1 MENFNIS
8 FPIDFIKKEQRVVVG
23 IATADN
29 VDKAGDI
36 VDFDASLEAFKA
48 WSGNIREMHSP
59 IAVGKAIKY
68 EPIQIKDPDGNIFN
82 AIRVEAYISKGAQD
96 TWEKVLDGTLR
107 SFSIGGKILE
117 KYDDA
122 KKMFN
127 GRPVS
132 IIKKYVLGEL
142 SLVDNPANSIAVID
156 IVKRDG
162 YGNLNYILQDVVS
175 KGGLDT
181 WFKEDWVDLSRPKK
195 GGGFETC
202 GREHASDGKYP
213 KCVPAKRAASMTAE
227 EIRSAIQ
234 RKRRAESSQQR
245 EGKKPIMVST
255 IAKEDRNVPVNMEL
269 YNRVKQE
276 AKQKFDVYPSAYAN
290 GWLVQ
295 EYKRRGGK
303 YKTVSKADSQEDSS
317 IDNID
322 KVSQYKDPK
331 GGLTAAGRAHFK
343 QTEGSNLKP
352 GVKGAADTP
361 EKMRRKGSFLTR
373 FFTNP
378 SGPMKDDKGRPTRLA
393 LSAAAWGEPVPQ
405 DRSDAAELAA
415 KGRRLLERYDKAK
428 NAKKFDDIQNILKAD
443 NIVVSTDTINTYPT
457 QGIPKSPKPK
467 RRNLNNKKEKVMEKD
482 DHYNMDLC
490 YYLKNSFCNAT
501 VLYFS
506 AHRAHWNVEGPDFF
520 QYHSLFETIY
530 SDIYESIDPFA
541 ENIRKLNDFPPTL
554 SECEYAAAFEDNSS
568 SSDAKNLALDL
579 YLKNYTF
586 LSILK
591 ETFDCA
597 NSMNEQGIANFIAER
612 IDAHDKWDW
621 QLRSSL
627 LASGVDIPMDAYDDS
642 SEGMDDNGNMNESDM
657 PDPEQGME
665 TNNPIGE
672 MSAPIGNLDQIPDVT
687 DATANDGTT
696 EMEMPEMSDTAEM
709 SPEEILA
716 LIAQLLGKS
725 VDSSIENGY
734 DVLKHDTIKDM
745 DLIKMQVDS
754 LQDNINYDSIFN
766 MVGQDQEKLSL
777 VKRFMNWLIPNEQE
791 VASTSEMVE
800 VTKNIQE
807 EDMDIE
813 VLKNALSAVVDQ
825 KLEDFATSIKN
836 DVEASLQSKIENITK
851 SFEAQTAELE
861 DKLEASESALAAQ
874 EIEFKSLAKSGASKK
889 SIDPEDD
896 DDDELI
902 KSAEPSFWDNVFM
915 PQSTLDALSFRS

>member
-36 VDFDASLEAFKA
+36 VDFNASLEAFKA

-68 EPIQIKDPDGNIFN
+68 EPIQIKDPDGNVFN

-117 KYDDA
+117 KHDDA

-132 IIKKYVLGEL
+132 VIKKYVLGEL
-142 SLVDNPANSIAVID
+142 SLVDNPANAVAVID

-162 YGNLNYILQDVVS
+162 YGNLNYILQD
-175 KGGLDT
+175 LD
-181 WFKEDWVDLSRPKK
+181 K
-195 GGGFETC
+195 
-202 GREHASDGKYP
+202 
-213 KCVPAKRAASMTAE
+213 AA
-227 EIRSAIQ
+227 
-234 RKRRAESSQQR
+234 
-245 EGKKPIMVST
+245 
-255 IAKEDRNVPVNMEL
+255 EL
-269 YNRVKQE
+269 
-276 AKQKFDVYPSAYAN
+276 
-290 GWLVQ
+290 
-295 EYKRRGGK
+295 
-303 YKTVSKADSQEDSS
+303 
-317 IDNID
+317 
-322 KVSQYKDPK
+322 KDPK
-331 GGLTAAGRAHFK
+331 GGLTAAGRRHFK
-343 QTEGSNLKP
+343 ETEGANLKP
-352 GVKGAADTP
+352 GVKGPADTP

-443 NIVVSTDTINTYPT
+443 NVVVSTDTINTYPT

-467 RRNLNNKKEKVMEKD
+467 RRNLANKKEKVMEKD
-482 DHYNMDLC
+482 DNYNMDLC

-506 AHRAHWNVEGPDFF
+506 AHRAHWNIEGPDFF

-530 SDIYESIDPFA
+530 SDIYGSIDPFA

-554 SECEYAAAFEDNSS
+554 SECEDASAFEDNSS

-591 ETFDCA
+591 ETFNCA

-627 LASGVDIPMDAYDDS
+627 LASGVDIPMDTYDDS
-642 SEGMDDNGNMNESDM
+642 SEGIDDNEDMTEGEM
-657 PDPEQGME
+657 PDAEEGMGMD
-665 TNNPIGE
+665 NPIGE
-672 MSAPIGNLDQIPDVT
+672 MSVPVGNLDQIPDVT

-696 EMEMPEMSDTAEM
+696 EMEVPEMSDTAEM
-709 SPEEILA
+709 TPEEILA

-725 VDSSIENGY
+725 VDSSIENAN
-734 DVLKHDTIKDM
+734 DILKHDTIKDM
-745 DLIKMQVDS
+745 DIVKMQVDS

-777 VKRFMNWLIPNEQE
+777 VKRFMNWLVPNAQE
-791 VASTSEMVE
+791 VASTNEMVE
-800 VTKNIQE
+800 VAKNIQE

-836 DVEASLQSKIENITK
+836 DVEASLQAKIEDITK
-851 SFEAQTAELE
+851 SFEVQTAELE
-861 DKLEASESALAAQ
+861 GKLEASELA
-874 EIEFKSLAKSGASKK
+874 FAKSGASKK
-889 SIDPEDD
+889 SVDPEEIVEDFA
-896 DDDELI
+896 
-902 KSAEPSFWDNVFM
+902 KSDTESFWGNAFM
-915 PQSTLDALSFRS
+915 SQDVIDALGFRS

>member
-36 VDFDASLEAFKA
+36 VDFNASLEAFKA

-59 IAVGKAIKY
+59 VAVGKAIKY
-68 EPIQIKDPDGNIFN
+68 EPIQIKDPDGNVFN

-117 KYDDA
+117 KHDDA

-132 IIKKYVLGEL
+132 VIKKYVLGEL
-142 SLVDNPANSIAVID
+142 SLVDNPANAVAVID

-162 YGNLNYILQDVVS
+162 YGNLNYILQD
-175 KGGLDT
+175 LD
-181 WFKEDWVDLSRPKK
+181 K
-195 GGGFETC
+195 
-202 GREHASDGKYP
+202 
-213 KCVPAKRAASMTAE
+213 
-227 EIRSAIQ
+227 
-234 RKRRAESSQQR
+234 
-245 EGKKPIMVST
+245 
-255 IAKEDRNVPVNMEL
+255 
-269 YNRVKQE
+269 
-276 AKQKFDVYPSAYAN
+276 AN
-290 GWLVQ
+290 
-295 EYKRRGGK
+295 
-303 YKTVSKADSQEDSS
+303 
-317 IDNID
+317 
-322 KVSQYKDPK
+322 QYKDPK

-343 QTEGSNLKP
+343 ETEGANLKP
-352 GVKGAADTP
+352 GVKGPADTP

-378 SGPMKDDKGRPTRLA
+378 SGPMKDAKGNPTRLA

-415 KGRRLLERYDKAK
+415 KGRRILDRYEKTK
-428 NAKKFDDIQNILKAD
+428 NAKKFDDIQNILKAGD
-443 NIVVSTDTINTYPT
+443 VVVSTDTINTYPT

-467 RRNLNNKKEKVMEKD
+467 RRNLASKKGKGMKKVD
-482 DHYNMDLC
+482 QSSYDLC
-490 YYLKNSFCNAT
+490 CCLSDTMSNAI

-520 QYHSLFETIY
+520 QYHSLFEAIY
-530 SDIYESIDPFA
+530 TDVYESIDPFA
-541 ENIRKLNDFPPTL
+541 ENIRKLNSFPPTL
-554 SECEYAAAFEDNSS
+554 SEAEDIAAFEDNSS

-586 LSILK
+586 IPMLK
-591 ETFDCA
+591 DVFDCA

-612 IDAHDKWDW
+612 IDMHEKWDW

-627 LASGVDIPMDAYDDS
+627 LASGVDIPMASDDDAMESNDS
-642 SEGMDDNGNMNESDM
+642 ADM
-657 PDPEQGME
+657 
-665 TNNPIGE
+665 NNPVDV
-672 MSAPIGNLDQIPDVT
+672 MNSSVDNVDQLPDVI
-687 DATANDGTT
+687 DATSNDGTS
-696 EMEMPEMSDTAEM
+696 EMDVPEMSDTDEM

-725 VDSSIENGY
+725 VDSGIENAS
-734 DVLKHDTIKDM
+734 DILKHDTIKDM
-745 DLIKMQVDS
+745 DIVKMQVDS
-754 LQDNINYDSIFN
+754 LQDNINYDTIFN

-777 VKRFMNWLIPNEQE
+777 VKRFMNWLVPNTQE
-791 VASTSEMVE
+791 VASTNEMVE

-836 DVEASLQSKIENITK
+836 DVEASLQSKIEDITK

-861 DKLEASESALAAQ
+861 GKLEASESALAAQ
-874 EIEFKSLAKSGASKK
+874 EIEFKSLAKSGATKK

-896 DDDELI
+896 DDELA